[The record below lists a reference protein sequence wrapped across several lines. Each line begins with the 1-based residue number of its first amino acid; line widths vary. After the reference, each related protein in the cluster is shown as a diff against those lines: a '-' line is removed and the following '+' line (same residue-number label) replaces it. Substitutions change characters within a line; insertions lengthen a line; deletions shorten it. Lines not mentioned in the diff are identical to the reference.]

1 MLAFGLGAHDL
12 IQRKKECWVIEVEKK
27 EEDGIEP
34 TNGRKLSG
42 GFFLFYDIEV
52 KTQSVRRP

>member
-42 GFFLFYDIEV
+42 GFFYFMTS
-52 KTQSVRRP
+52 K